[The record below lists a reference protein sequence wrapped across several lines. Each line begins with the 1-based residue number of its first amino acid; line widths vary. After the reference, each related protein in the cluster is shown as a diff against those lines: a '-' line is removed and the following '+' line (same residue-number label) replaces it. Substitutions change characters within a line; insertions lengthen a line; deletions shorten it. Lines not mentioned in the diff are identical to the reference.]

1 MRPRIA
7 VFGLGHGTK
16 HATDLTETSYGELVA
31 ICDRNPEKEQAATR
45 LGARFY
51 TNYRTL
57 LDNEKLDGVIV
68 ALPNDVH
75 LDAGLECAR
84 RGLHIL
90 MEKPI
95 APTLEEAD
103 ELIEA
108 VNRSGV
114 KMLVGHHRRF
124 SAKLRAV
131 RDIIARGEIG
141 DLVGVSV
148 TWAMKKPDDYY
159 TGKRRWHA
167 KAEQGGGPLL
177 INVVH
182 DVDDLRFTCGEI
194 SSVFAYVA
202 NKIRGVDPEF
212 TAEDTVA
219 ISLTLRNGA
228 LATIFATDT
237 SPSLWAYE
245 CTAQENPA
253 FWPSNENCYLFFGTK
268 AAIAFPRMLKVYYPG
283 PGEGHWMT
291 AVRVERIEVPYA
303 DPMTEELAHFCR
315 LITGEDAEIVTP
327 GQDGRRTLEI
337 ILAIKESAKTGG
349 PVAV

>member
-1 MRPRIA
+1 MEPRIA
-7 VFGLGHGTK
+7 VLGLGHGVK
-16 HATDLTETSYGELVA
+16 HATDLTQTPYGKLVA
-31 ICDRNPEKEQAATR
+31 TCDADPEKEQVAMR

-51 TNYRTL
+51 TDYRVL

-68 ALPNDVH
+68 ALPNDIH

-95 APTLEEAD
+95 TPTLEEAD
-103 ELIEA
+103 RLIE
-108 VNRSGV
+108 VVKRHGV
-114 KMLVGHHRRF
+114 KLLVGHHRRF

-131 RDIIARGEIG
+131 RDLIARGEIG
-141 DLVGVSV
+141 ELVGVSV
-148 TWAMKKPDDYY
+148 TWAMRKPDGYY

-194 SSVFAYVA
+194 SSVFAYTA
-202 NKIRGVDPEF
+202 NKIRGVDREF

-219 ISLTLRNGA
+219 LSLTLKNGA
-228 LATIFATDT
+228 LATIFATDAA
-237 SPSLWAYE
+237 PSLWAYE
-245 CTAQENPA
+245 CTAQENPM
-253 FWPSNENCYLFFGTK
+253 FWPSNEDCYLFFGTK
-268 AAIAFPRMLKVYYPG
+268 AAIAFPRMLRVYYPG
-283 PGEGHWMT
+283 PEEGHWMT
-291 AVRVERIEVPYA
+291 ATRVERVEVPGA

-315 LITGEDAEIVTP
+315 LITGEDTQIMTSGE
-327 GQDGRRTLEI
+327 DGRRTLEV
-337 ILAIKESAKTGG
+337 ILAIKESAKTGV